1 MKQLSEK
8 EKEAIKRCEYACE
21 LLRKQNI
28 PHKVCKK
35 TIGHINLLGY
45 IQGKT
50 ILQPIMSF
58 WAGTGK
64 YVYLKTPR
72 ELIQNGDDRGIH
84 NCILSYKDFIRLEN
98 EDEVEII

>member
-1 MKQLSEK
+1 MTER
-8 EKEAIKRCEYACE
+8 EEGTGKRCDYACE

-28 PHKVCKK
+28 PHEVKNRG
-35 TIGHINLLGY
+35 IGHINLYGY

-50 ILQPIMSF
+50 TLQPIMSF

-64 YVYLKTPR
+64 YVYLRHPKNQ
-72 ELIQNGDDRGIH
+72 IKNGDDRGIN

-98 EDEVEII
+98 EEIEVIA